1 MLRAA
6 FFGTV
11 LAFGVLPAAAAE
23 AWLVVKDGKDAWTF
37 EKSAA
42 ATNPATGFV
51 HARIGRY
58 HAEVQTDGD
67 ASYQFDMRRFEI
79 DCAKRAVRQ
88 ISNER
93 MTKTGKSAAPAAEP
107 ADKTW
112 NTATS
117 GWPLWATWFACGGA
131 GLDGALTS
139 PNKAAAM
146 IAMMGF
152 GPAVSEIKPSFPSAA
167 STKTAASSAKP
178 AAASTKTAAAPTPS
192 ILDDKLCRDV
202 RAILGKGQQE
212 TPAFNSFYASAE
224 ERSKYVGLG
233 STPVEGFG
241 TCQIHK
247 SAFLAMQPGTFF
259 GSYYCT
265 KTGMSEAEAATF
277 AAGISK
283 HVGKCLQ
290 SAYLSEGND
299 GGGVMKSYD
308 HSMSMSGFPRVRVVH
323 EKDNRVVIHLDS
335 PGK

>member
-6 FFGTV
+6 LFGTL
-11 LAFGVLPAAAAE
+11 LAFAALPAAAAE

-67 ASYQFDMRRFEI
+67 ATYQFDMRRFEI

-93 MTKTGKSAAPAAEP
+93 MTKTGRSAPPAAEP
-107 ADKTW
+107 AVKTW
-112 NTATS
+112 DKAAS
-117 GWPLWATWFACGGA
+117 GWPLWATWFACSGA
-131 GLDGALTS
+131 GLDGATTS

-146 IAMMGF
+146 IAMIGF
-152 GPAVSEIKPSFPSAA
+152 GPAVSEIKPSFSSSASTGATAA
-167 STKTAASSAKP
+167 STKP
-178 AAASTKTAAAPTPS
+178 AAASTKTAAPAPS

-202 RAILGKGQQE
+202 REILGKGQQE

-233 STPVEGFG
+233 SAPVEGFG
-241 TCQIHK
+241 KCKIHK
-247 SAFLAMQPGTFF
+247 SAFLAMQPGTYF

-265 KTGMSEAEAATF
+265 KTGMSEAEASAFT
-277 AAGISK
+277 ASISK
-283 HVGKCLQ
+283 RVGKCLQ

-299 GGGVMKSYD
+299 GGGVVKSYD

-323 EKDNRVVIHLDS
+323 EKDHRVVIHLDS

>member
-6 FFGTV
+6 LFGTV
-11 LAFGVLPAAAAE
+11 LAFAALPAAAAE

-88 ISNER
+88 LSNER

-107 ADKTW
+107 ADKAW
-112 NTATS
+112 DVASS

-131 GLDGALTS
+131 GLDGATTS

-152 GPAVSEIKPSFPSAA
+152 GPAVSEIKPSFPSKAA
-167 STKTAASSAKP
+167 TTLAKP
-178 AAASTKTAAAPTPS
+178 AAASAKTAAAPAPS
-192 ILDDKLCRDV
+192 ILDDRLCRDV
-202 RAILGKGQQE
+202 RSILGKGQQE

-224 ERSKYVGLG
+224 ERNKYVGLG
-233 STPVEGFG
+233 SAPIEGFG
-241 TCQIHK
+241 TCNIHK
-247 SAFLAMQPGTFF
+247 SAFRAMQPGTIF

-265 KTGMSEAEAATF
+265 KSGMSEAEAATF

-283 HVGKCLQ
+283 RVGTCLQ

-299 GGGVMKSYD
+299 GGGVVKSYD

-323 EKDNRVVIHLDS
+323 EKDNRVAIHLDS